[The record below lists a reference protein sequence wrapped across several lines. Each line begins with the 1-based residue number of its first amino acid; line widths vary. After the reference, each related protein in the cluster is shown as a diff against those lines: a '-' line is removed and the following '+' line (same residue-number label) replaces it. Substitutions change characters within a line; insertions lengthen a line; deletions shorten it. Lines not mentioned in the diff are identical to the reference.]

1 MDILDISLFFTIL
14 LSALVTG
21 FILTYAIVIMPGLS
35 NLDDKEFIKAFQV
48 TDGIIQNDQPIFIV
62 IWIGSIVSVLSTII
76 TSILCLGILDAWLII
91 FVSVVHLLLV
101 QGITI
106 LIHLPLNKSIQ
117 NIDINSSNF
126 QTLSKERIAFEK
138 KWNYF
143 NNIRTVVAFIVV
155 LIFLSILTIRY
166 FIYKIFISYIP

>member
-1 MDILDISLFFTIL
+1 VDILDISLFFSIL

-48 TDGIIQNDQPIFIV
+48 TDGIIQNNQPIFIL
-62 IWIGSIVSVLSTII
+62 IWIGSNVSVLSTII
-76 TSILCLGILDAWLII
+76 TSILSLGILDAWLII
-91 FVSVVHLLLV
+91 FVSVVYLLLV

-117 NIDINSSNF
+117 NIDINSSNSE
-126 QTLSKERIAFEK
+126 TLSKMRKSFET

-143 NNIRTVVAFIVV
+143 NNVRTVVAFFVV
-155 LIFLSILTIRY
+155 LIFLLILTIR
-166 FIYKIFISYIP
+166 

>member
-1 MDILDISLFFTIL
+1 MDILDISLFFSIL

-21 FILTYAIVIMPGLS
+21 FILTYALVIMPGLS
-35 NLDDKEFIKAFQV
+35 NFDDKEFIKVFQV
-48 TDGIIQNDQPIFIV
+48 TDGIIQNNQPIFIL
-62 IWIGSIVSVLSTII
+62 IWVGSIVSVLSTII

-91 FVSVVHLLLV
+91 FVSVVYLLLV

-117 NIDINSSNF
+117 NIDINSSNSE
-126 QTLSKERIAFEK
+126 TLSKMRKSFET

-143 NNIRTVVAFIVV
+143 NNVRTVVAFFVV
-155 LIFLSILTIRY
+155 LIFLSILTIR
-166 FIYKIFISYIP
+166 

>member
-48 TDGIIQNDQPIFIV
+48 TDGIIQNNQPIFIL

-91 FVSVVHLLLV
+91 FVSVVYLLLV

-117 NIDINSSNF
+117 NIDISSSNSE
-126 QTLSKERIAFEK
+126 TLSKMRKSFET

-143 NNIRTVVAFIVV
+143 NNVRTVVAFLVV
-155 LIFLSILTIRY
+155 LIFLSILTIR
-166 FIYKIFISYIP
+166 

>member
-1 MDILDISLFFTIL
+1 MDILDILLFFSIL

-48 TDGIIQNDQPIFIV
+48 TDGIIQNNQPIFIL
-62 IWIGSIVSVLSTII
+62 ILIGSIVSVLSTII
-76 TSILCLGILDAWLII
+76 TSILSLGILDAWLII
-91 FVSVVHLLLV
+91 FVSVVYLLLV

-117 NIDINSSNF
+117 NIDINSSNSE
-126 QTLSKERIAFEK
+126 TLSKMRKSFET

-143 NNIRTVVAFIVV
+143 NNVRTVVAFFVV
-155 LIFLSILTIRY
+155 LIFLLILTIR
-166 FIYKIFISYIP
+166 

>member
-1 MDILDISLFFTIL
+1 MDILDISLFFSIL

-76 TSILCLGILDAWLII
+76 TSILSLGILDAWLII
-91 FVSVVHLLLV
+91 FVSVVYLLLV

-155 LIFLSILTIRY
+155 LIFLSILTIR
-166 FIYKIFISYIP
+166 

>member
-21 FILTYAIVIMPGLS
+21 FILIYALVIMPGLS
-35 NLDDKEFIKAFQV
+35 KLDDKEFIKAFQV

-76 TSILCLGILDAWLII
+76 TSILSLGILDAWLII
-91 FVSVVHLLLV
+91 FVSVVYLLLV

-106 LIHLPLNKSIQ
+106 LIHLPLNKSIH

-126 QTLSKERIAFEK
+126 QTLSKERIAFET

-143 NNIRTVVAFIVV
+143 NNIRTVVGFLVV
-155 LIFLSILTIRY
+155 LVFLLILTIR
-166 FIYKIFISYIP
+166 

>member
-1 MDILDISLFFTIL
+1 MDILDISLFFSIL

-48 TDGIIQNDQPIFIV
+48 TDGIIQNNQPIFIL

-76 TSILCLGILDAWLII
+76 TSILSLGILDAWLII
-91 FVSVVHLLLV
+91 FVSVVYLLLV

-117 NIDINSSNF
+117 NIDINSSNSE
-126 QTLSKERIAFEK
+126 TLSKMRKSFET

-143 NNIRTVVAFIVV
+143 NNVRSVVAFFVV
-155 LIFLSILTIRY
+155 LIFLSILTIR
-166 FIYKIFISYIP
+166 

>member
-1 MDILDISLFFTIL
+1 MDILDISLFFSIL

-48 TDGIIQNDQPIFIV
+48 TDGIIQNNQPIFIL

-76 TSILCLGILDAWLII
+76 TSILSLGILDAWLII
-91 FVSVVHLLLV
+91 FVSVVYLLLV

-106 LIHLPLNKSIQ
+106 SIHLPLNKSIQ
-117 NIDINSSNF
+117 NIDINSSNSE
-126 QTLSKERIAFEK
+126 TLSKMRKSFET

-143 NNIRTVVAFIVV
+143 NNVRTVVAFFVV
-155 LIFLSILTIRY
+155 LIFLSILTIR
-166 FIYKIFISYIP
+166 

>member
-1 MDILDISLFFTIL
+1 MDILDISLFFSIL

-48 TDGIIQNDQPIFIV
+48 TDGIIQNNQPIFIL

-76 TSILCLGILDAWLII
+76 TSILSLGILDAWLII
-91 FVSVVHLLLV
+91 FISVVYLLVV

-106 LIHLPLNKSIQ
+106 SIHLPLNKSIQ
-117 NIDINSSNF
+117 NIDINSSNSE
-126 QTLSKERIAFEK
+126 TLSKMRKSFET

-143 NNIRTVVAFIVV
+143 NNVRTVVAFFVV
-155 LIFLSILTIRY
+155 LIFLLILTIR
-166 FIYKIFISYIP
+166 

>member
-1 MDILDISLFFTIL
+1 VDILDISLFFTIL

-48 TDGIIQNDQPIFIV
+48 TDGIIQNNQPIFIL

-76 TSILCLGILDAWLII
+76 TSILSLGILDAWLII
-91 FVSVVHLLLV
+91 FVSVVYLLLV

-117 NIDINSSNF
+117 NIDINSSNSE
-126 QTLSKERIAFEK
+126 TLSKMRKSFET

-143 NNIRTVVAFIVV
+143 NNVRTVVAFFVV
-155 LIFLSILTIRY
+155 LIFLLILTIR
-166 FIYKIFISYIP
+166 

>member
-1 MDILDISLFFTIL
+1 MDILDISLFFSIL

-91 FVSVVHLLLV
+91 FVSVVYLLLV

-155 LIFLSILTIRY
+155 LIFLSILTIR
-166 FIYKIFISYIP
+166 

>member
-1 MDILDISLFFTIL
+1 MDILDISLFFSIL

-48 TDGIIQNDQPIFIV
+48 TDGIIQNNQPIFIL

-76 TSILCLGILDAWLII
+76 TSILSLGIFDAWLII
-91 FVSVVHLLLV
+91 FVSVVYLLLV

-117 NIDINSSNF
+117 NIDINSSNSE
-126 QTLSKERIAFEK
+126 TLSKMRKSFET

-143 NNIRTVVAFIVV
+143 NNVRTVVAFFVV
-155 LIFLSILTIRY
+155 LIFLSILTIR
-166 FIYKIFISYIP
+166 